1 MEGSFTSELNG
12 DTSWHILD
20 EASESVSGE
29 SIHANVLETALPW
42 NWGLCPSE
50 VMIFE
55 FALYFRICY
64 FRLSDAMYHHGL
76 QMCLRNFLFQI
87 SLSLINVLAE
97 KAPLRRSLRLSSFPS
112 AVDDDRL
119 AVIGPLRRRFVRLP
133 KHLRLHSL
141 VFVPG
146 DDPRA

>member
-1 MEGSFTSELNG
+1 MEGSFTSELSV

-50 VMIFE
+50 VMVFE
-55 FALYFRICY
+55 FALFFRFCY

-76 QMCLRNFLFQI
+76 QMGLRNFFKYLCPSSMYSQRRL
-87 SLSLINVLAE
+87 LSD
-97 KAPLRRSLRLSSFPS
+97 APS
-112 AVDDDRL
+112 V
-119 AVIGPLRRRFVRLP
+119 
-133 KHLRLHSL
+133 
-141 VFVPG
+141 
-146 DDPRA
+146 